1 VIVGDEE
8 GRVPVRKLQSH
19 IMKLPRNLKK
29 AEIPGVES
37 RMKALGG
44 TNVPMPKGPM
54 PTRMPRGK
62 AR

>member
-1 VIVGDEE
+1 
-8 GRVPVRKLQSH
+8 
-19 IMKLPRNLKK
+19 
-29 AEIPGVES
+29 
-37 RMKALGG
+37 MKALGG